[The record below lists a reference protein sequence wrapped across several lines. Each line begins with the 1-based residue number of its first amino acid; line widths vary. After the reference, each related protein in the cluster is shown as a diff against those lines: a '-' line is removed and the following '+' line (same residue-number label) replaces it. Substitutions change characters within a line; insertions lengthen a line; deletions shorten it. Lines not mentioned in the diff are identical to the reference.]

1 MQIAIDISPIVY
13 GTGVSVYTKNLV
25 KNLLKVDK
33 ENNYLLLGM
42 SLRRKKEIRDF
53 LGLAGEFWL
62 KMYTVNG
69 KIVAEPVDKKIDRQ
83 QYLKDL
89 LSIKGGWLD
98 EKEII
103 RNRKQIEERLKKN
116 SL

>member
-1 MQIAIDISPIVY
+1 MDTYKFVKTFNKGQITIP
-13 GTGVSVYTKNLV
+13 
-25 KNLLKVDK
+25 
-33 ENNYLLLGM
+33 
-42 SLRRKKEIRDF
+42 KEIRDF